1 MMRLAKRLDDGSGRY
16 PREGSRRGRNS
27 QAKGLEPDKPL
38 ESRSIGADEAS
49 PQRAHLSGK
58 QTEARLSGAPFS
70 CTKLAPLPHFRATF
84 VPGWTHGIAPAG
96 VRLLSPSG
104 ERATPSRTA
113 SRTNLKHRKAWPKRP
128 GFSVFRRQTA
138 RFSLF
143 SSRSP
148 GISQEIITLN
158 EFSCCENVAL

>member
-58 QTEARLSGAPFS
+58 QTEARLGGAPFS
-70 CTKLAPLPHFRATF
+70 CMESAPLPHFRATF

-113 SRTNLKHRKAWPKRP
+113 SRTNLKHRKARPKGRAFLFP
-128 GFSVFRRQTA
+128 PPQRA

-148 GISQEIITLN
+148 GISQGIITFG
-158 EFSCCENVAL
+158 EFTCCENVAL